1 MQVAAGAAAARIALE
16 HLDAAVKARRR
27 LRDDTDT
34 GALHDFRVALRRL
47 RSTLRAYRPWLKAV
61 PKKLRRWLRDTARAT
76 GAGRDAEVCLAWLAR
91 QKGCTASERNER
103 DELQA
108 HLDRVRDEAYARL
121 RTDMLADFTEVAPQ
135 LRRILED
142 IGRGKRGTAAKGNY
156 AAAIARCLR
165 EYAANLTADLARI
178 HGAADVTTIHDAR
191 IQAKRLRYL
200 LEPLEDKIP
209 GARVAVKG
217 LRRFQDET
225 GNLCDG
231 FLCRQFLA
239 QAADARGAEP
249 TLQGNVATDASAD
262 VLPGLIALT
271 RRAESG
277 IGKQFET
284 VHRHYLD
291 ERAPRFLRLAG
302 TIARRLEAVGAR

>member
-34 GALHDFRVALRRL
+34 EALHDFRVALRRL

-178 HGAADVTTIHDAR
+178 
-191 IQAKRLRYL
+191 QAKRLRYL